1 MEGNMMR
8 VLILGIDGYLGWSLA
23 KHLAANTNYQIGGVD
38 NYNRRDWVANIGGHS
53 ATRIARM
60 SDRLEEL
67 TKTFGTAVRF
77 YRGDMRDPDFVDEVI
92 RSYKPDAVVHLAE
105 QPSAPYSMMSRRAC
119 IETHENNVN
128 GTLNLMFSLRD
139 YAPDAHMIKL
149 GTMGE
154 YGTPNVDIPEGEFEL
169 EFRGRMTPAMF
180 PRNPGSFYHATKI
193 HDTVNTR
200 LACRVWGLRAT
211 DIMQG
216 VVYGLRCE
224 HEKDDAYNAVLATRF
239 DFDAVF
245 GTAINRF
252 CAQAAID
259 APITVYGSGEH
270 KRGFLPL
277 RDAMQCLTI
286 ALNRPPKQGEYRTWN
301 QFDQVYGINDLAFY
315 VAAANRVRSKV
326 VSIPNPREGGERTE
340 EHHYNPDRSK
350 LVDLGYV
357 PTGDMR
363 VDIHWLI
370 NDLKTQ
376 CRERI
381 EMKRD
386 VMMPDVQWNGK
397 RGEQ

>member
-1 MEGNMMR
+1 
-8 VLILGIDGYLGWSLA
+8 
-23 KHLAANTNYQIGGVD
+23 
-38 NYNRRDWVANIGGHS
+38 
-53 ATRIARM
+53 
-60 SDRLEEL
+60 
-67 TKTFGTAVRF
+67 
-77 YRGDMRDPDFVDEVI
+77 
-92 RSYKPDAVVHLAE
+92 
-105 QPSAPYSMMSRRAC
+105 
-119 IETHENNVN
+119 
-128 GTLNLMFSLRD
+128 
-139 YAPDAHMIKL
+139 
-149 GTMGE
+149 
-154 YGTPNVDIPEGEFEL
+154 
-169 EFRGRMTPAMF
+169 
-180 PRNPGSFYHATKI
+180 
-193 HDTVNTR
+193 
-200 LACRVWGLRAT
+200 VWGLRAT